1 MMQVT
6 SDQWLSWLSLYLS
19 LIHIL
24 AQGLEQGL
32 AEAKAQQAPI
42 HARMQQLVSEF
53 QTTLDA
59 LDSVIDVYK
68 RQVLR

>member
-1 MMQVT
+1 MCIR
-6 SDQWLSWLSLYLS
+6 DREG
-19 LIHIL
+19 L

-59 LDSVIDVYK
+59 VSYTHLDVYK
-68 RQVLR
+68 RQTYS